1 MTTNEKPKTYG
12 VLDIGSNSVRALVY
26 SEGKALFK
34 GLVTTRLGEK
44 ESIGREITAEAQ
56 ERTING
62 IKKLLV
68 NIVFF
73 SPDRIFAFATE
84 AVRSAKNGGE
94 FVKKVKAE
102 TGLDID
108 VLSGEAE
115 GEAGLSG
122 AVESGDGGIIDIGG
136 ASAEIA
142 VRKDG
147 KKIYCHSL
155 PLGAVRLRD
164 LCGEDERK
172 LSELVSGK
180 IGEYG
185 NIPAADYYAV
195 GGTATSLC
203 ACFLRLET
211 YDPDKV
217 NGTILTCDDVD
228 RVYREIKSRTIEE
241 RINELKINE
250 KRAEIIVGGVY
261 LLKRIM
267 SEFGIKK
274 ITVSE
279 NDNMLGYLR
288 MKGLAE

>member
-12 VLDIGSNSVRALVY
+12 VFDIGSNSVRALVY
-26 SEGKALFK
+26 SGGKVLFK
-34 GLVTTRLGEK
+34 GLVTTRLGEN
-44 ESIGREITAEAQ
+44 ENVGGEITPEATV
-56 ERTING
+56 RTING
-62 IKKLLV
+62 IKKLLINV
-68 NIVFF
+68 VSC
-73 SPDRIFAFATE
+73 SPDNTFAFATE

-102 TGLDID
+102 TGLNVD

-122 AVESGDGGIIDIGG
+122 AVDSCDGGIIDIGG

-142 VRKDG
+142 VKKDG
-147 KKIYCHSL
+147 KRIYCHSL

-164 LCGEDERK
+164 LCGEDEVR
-172 LSELVSGK
+172 LNEFVSNK

-185 NIPAADYYAV
+185 NVPEVDYYAV

-217 NGTILTCDDVD
+217 NGTVLTYDDVE
-228 RVYREIKSRTIEE
+228 RTYREIKSRTIEE
-241 RINELKINE
+241 RINELKIKE

-267 SEFGIKK
+267 SSFGIKK

-288 MKGLAE
+288 MKGLVG

>member
-12 VLDIGSNSVRALVY
+12 VFDIGSNSVRTLVY
-26 SEGKALFK
+26 SGGKTLYK
-34 GLVTTRLGEK
+34 GLVTTRLGEN
-44 ESIGREITAEAQ
+44 ESDNGKITPEAF

-62 IKKLLV
+62 IKKLLTGV
-68 NIVFF
+68 VAH
-73 SPDRIFAFATE
+73 SPDNIFAFATE
-84 AVRSAKNGGE
+84 AVRSAENGDE
-94 FVKKVKAE
+94 FVKKVKDE
-102 TGLDID
+102 TGLKVD
-108 VLSGEAE
+108 VMDGETE

-122 AVESGDGGIIDIGG
+122 AVGNGDGGIIDIGG

-142 VRKDG
+142 VKKDG
-147 KKIYCHSL
+147 KRIYCHSL

-164 LCGEDERK
+164 LCGEDEGK
-172 LSELVSGK
+172 LNELINGR

-185 NIPAADYYAV
+185 DVPAADYYAV

-217 NGTILTCDDVD
+217 NGTVLTYGQVD
-228 RVYREIKSRTIEE
+228 EVYRKIKKRTVDE
-241 RINELKINE
+241 RINELKINA

-261 LLKRIM
+261 LLKKIM
-267 SEFGIKK
+267 SKFGMKK

-288 MKGLAE
+288 MKGLVE

>member
-1 MTTNEKPKTYG
+1 MTTNGKPESYG
-12 VLDIGSNSVRALVY
+12 VFDIGSNSVRALVY
-26 SEGKALFK
+26 SGEKTLFK
-34 GLVTTRLGEK
+34 GLVTTRLGEGENDK
-44 ESIGREITAEAQ
+44 GEITPEAS

-68 NIVFF
+68 GVVSC
-73 SPDRIFAFATE
+73 SPDKIFAFATE
-84 AVRSAKNGGE
+84 AVRSAKNGDE
-94 FVKKVKAE
+94 FVRKVKAE
-102 TGLDID
+102 TGLTVD
-108 VLSGEAE
+108 VMDGETE
-115 GEAGLSG
+115 GETGLSG
-122 AVESGDGGIIDIGG
+122 AVGKGDGGIIDIGG

-142 VRKDG
+142 VKKDG
-147 KKIYCHSL
+147 KRIYCHSL

-164 LCGEDERK
+164 LCGEDESK
-172 LSELVSGK
+172 LEELINGR

-185 NIPAADYYAV
+185 NVPAADYFAV

-217 NGTILTCDDVD
+217 NGTVLTCGQVED
-228 RVYREIKSRTIEE
+228 VYREIKNRTITE

-261 LLKRIM
+261 LLKKIM
-267 SEFGIKK
+267 STFGIEK

>member
-1 MTTNEKPKTYG
+1 MTTNEKPETYG
-12 VLDIGSNSVRALVY
+12 VFDIGSNSVRALVY
-26 SEGKALFK
+26 SGGKTLFK

-44 ESIGREITAEAQ
+44 ESDNGEITPEAF

-62 IKKLLV
+62 IKKLLISV
-68 NIVFF
+68 AAH
-73 SPDRIFAFATE
+73 SPDDIFAFATE
-84 AVRSAKNGGE
+84 AVRSAKNGSE
-94 FVKKVKAE
+94 FVEKVKAE
-102 TGLDID
+102 TGITVD
-108 VLSGEAE
+108 VMDGETE
-115 GEAGLSG
+115 GETGLSG
-122 AVESGDGGIIDIGG
+122 AVGSGDGGIIDIGG

-142 VRKDG
+142 VKKGG
-147 KKIYCHSL
+147 KGIYCHSL

-172 LSELVSGK
+172 LNELISGR

-185 NIPAADYYAV
+185 DVPAADYYAV

-217 NGTILTCDDVD
+217 NGTVLTYGQVEE
-228 RVYREIKSRTIEE
+228 VYREIKSRTVAQ

-267 SEFGIKK
+267 SEFGIEK

-288 MKGLAE
+288 MKRLAE

>member
-12 VLDIGSNSVRALVY
+12 VFDIGSNSVRALVY
-26 SEGKALFK
+26 SGGKVLFK

-44 ESIGREITAEAQ
+44 ESVGGEITPEAM

-62 IKKLLV
+62 IKKLLINV
-68 NIVFF
+68 VPC
-73 SPDRIFAFATE
+73 SPDSTFAFATE

-102 TGLDID
+102 TGLDVD
-108 VLSGEAE
+108 VLNGEAE

-122 AVESGDGGIIDIGG
+122 AVGSGDGGIIDIGG

-142 VRKDG
+142 VKKDG

-164 LCGEDERK
+164 LCGEDEDK
-172 LSELVSGK
+172 LESLINGR

-185 NIPAADYYAV
+185 NVPAANYYAV

-217 NGTILTCDDVD
+217 NGTVLTYDDVE
-228 RVYREIKSRTIEE
+228 RVYREIKSCTIEE
-241 RINELKINE
+241 RINGLKINE

-267 SEFGIKK
+267 SAFGMEK